1 MSEKPRSNRCF
12 FAKVVAIYVLAVSIT
27 WGLMHWVSTLE
38 GVERQTAWQ
47 ILSNVTGGFYNL
59 TSGYVLGKSSQKK

>member
-1 MSEKPRSNRCF
+1 MSSKPRSNKCLIV
-12 FAKVVAIYVLAVSIT
+12 KVVATYAAALGIL
-27 WGLMHWVSTLE
+27 WGLMIWANTLE

>member
-1 MSEKPRSNRCF
+1 MSKPRSTRCLLVK
-12 FAKVVAIYVLAVSIT
+12 AVAVYSLAVGIT
-27 WGLMHWVSTLE
+27 WGLMHWVTTLE

-59 TSGYVLGKSSQKK
+59 TSGYVLGRTSQKK